1 MIEEIDFETY
11 LHISKDKFQIF
22 LFDKKN
28 LKNLYKEELKL
39 QEKFDFLDLINL
51 SKFLDDNI
59 FKIEKLAG
67 NFIKNIFL
75 VIESDEN
82 LHVNIAVKK
91 KNYGNYIN
99 KKYLENTLIEVKDLF
114 KESHQK
120 QTIMHM
126 VIINYILN
134 GEKYSSLPTNLSSK
148 DLCLEI
154 NFVSITNNL
163 TFIFDKLLEKYQIK
177 VSRYLCGNYI
187 KEFFKE
193 NNSELSVTLHK
204 LKNGLNQN
212 EVILVPKNIE
222 NKGFFEKFFQ
232 LFG

>member
-91 KNYGNYIN
+91 KIM
-99 KKYLENTLIEVKDLF
+99 ETILI
-114 KESHQK
+114 
-120 QTIMHM
+120 
-126 VIINYILN
+126 
-134 GEKYSSLPTNLSSK
+134 
-148 DLCLEI
+148 
-154 NFVSITNNL
+154 
-163 TFIFDKLLEKYQIK
+163 
-177 VSRYLCGNYI
+177 
-187 KEFFKE
+187 
-193 NNSELSVTLHK
+193 
-204 LKNGLNQN
+204 
-212 EVILVPKNIE
+212 KNI
-222 NKGFFEKFFQ
+222 
-232 LFG
+232 